1 MRPFLKAGD
10 LSSSPPY
17 PLERAGIR
25 CLADIPR
32 AYSRSTPERIALI
45 FGERTTTW
53 HQWDRHSNRVAHALL
68 ASLSGGQSRFGY
80 LAKNSDRFFEL
91 YIGAAKSG
99 TVLVPVNW
107 RLAAPEIAAILDDAQ
122 VEMVFVDREHHDL
135 LQSIR
140 RELPQVRNMVCID
153 AAFDDCIDYLAW
165 RDAQPDADPGLPPAY
180 DDVVI
185 QMYTSGT
192 TGLPKGVQ
200 ISNRNLIANLGQVDS
215 ETNGRWTAQD
225 LAVVPLP
232 LFHAGGSAYGM
243 YALYAGGTVLL
254 LREATPAL
262 ILQAFRQWPVTKLGI
277 VPALLAAILD
287 HPDCAQTN
295 FEHFDLLTYGGSPI
309 SADVLDRGLR
319 TLNCRFLQM
328 FGMTESTTVGTVLSP
343 QDHDPA
349 RPELLT
355 SCGRPSTR
363 AELRIVDFDGKDLPA
378 METGEILLRGDFIT
392 QGYWRRPEAT
402 AAAIRDGWYHSGDA
416 GYFDEQGYLYVR
428 DRLKDMIVSGGE
440 NVYPAE
446 IESALSRHPG
456 IADVAVIGVPDAKW
470 GEAVKAVIVPRA
482 GFALDSAEIIA
493 FARTMIAGFKCPKS
507 IEIVEALPRNPS
519 GKLLKRVLR
528 EPYWKGMDR
537 QVG

>member
-1 MRPFLKAGD
+1 MHAAPP
-10 LSSSPPY
+10 SPAPPW
-17 PLERAGIR
+17 PLQRAGIR
-25 CLADIPR
+25 CFADIPR
-32 AYSRSTPERIALI
+32 AYGRSTPDRPALI
-45 FGERTTTW
+45 FDGRTTTW
-53 HQWDRHSNRVAHALL
+53 RQWDRRSNQAAHALR
-68 ASLSGGQSRFGY
+68 ASLSAPQARFGY

-91 YIGAAKSG
+91 YMGAAKSG

-107 RLAAPEIAAILDDAQ
+107 RLAAPEIAVILDDAQ
-122 VEMVFVDREHHDL
+122 VEIVFVDREFHGL
-135 LQSIR
+135 LRSIR
-140 RELPQVRNMVCID
+140 RELPQMRNMVCID
-153 AAFDDCIDYLAW
+153 ATFEDCIDYESW
-165 RDAQPDADPGLPPAY
+165 RDAQPDTDPDPPSAD

-200 ISNRNLIANLGQVDS
+200 ISNRNLIANLGQVDT
-215 ETNGRWTAQD
+215 EANGRWSAQD
-225 LAVVPLP
+225 VAIVPLP
-232 LFHAGGSAYGM
+232 LFHAGGSTYGM
-243 YALYAGGTVLL
+243 YAPYAGGCVVL
-254 LREATPAL
+254 LREATASL
-262 ILQAFRQWPVTKLGI
+262 ILQAFRQHPVTKLGI

-287 HPDCAQTN
+287 HPDCAGTD
-295 FEHFDLLTYGGSPI
+295 FEHFDMLTYGGSPI
-309 SADVLDRGLR
+309 SADVLERGLR
-319 TLNCRFLQM
+319 TLNCGFLQM

-343 QDHDPA
+343 EDHDPA

-355 SCGRPSTR
+355 SCGRPSSRT
-363 AELRIVDFDGKDLPA
+363 ELRIVDFDGTDLPA

-416 GYFDEQGYLYVR
+416 GYLDEQGYLHVR

-456 IADVAVIGVPDAKW
+456 IADVAVIGVPDARW

-482 GFALDSAEIIA
+482 GFTLDAAEVIA
-493 FARTMIAGFKCPKS
+493 FARTLIAGFKCPKS
-507 IEIVEALPRNPS
+507 IDIVETLPRNPS

-528 EPYWKGMDR
+528 EPYWKGMER